1 MLKIKIKYFI
11 AIVLIL
17 PFLAVTINA
26 QPEDV
31 KQRRQ
36 IEHQAIRDFLYNKLL
51 NAPDSTNPSNSGS
64 LKYSQQNY
72 FRKKYC

>member
-11 AIVLIL
+11 VLVLIL
-17 PFLAVTINA
+17 PFLSANIIA

-36 IEHQAIRDFLYNKLL
+36 IEHQAIKDFC
-51 NAPDSTNPSNSGS
+51 TI
-64 LKYSQQNY
+64 NY
-72 FRKKYC
+72 